1 MVCRSVRNQLS
12 PHLDGQLPFK
22 TARRVE
28 AHLERCERCRAELA
42 ELRALKAL
50 LAGAVPPKAPPGLWD
65 AVHAGLSEHA
75 RSQERR
81 PARSWLAW
89 AWGRTPAMAAGL
101 AVLLLASIL
110 PVQCLAL
117 GPKPSG
123 VSIDE
128 LIARHAGYCARQ
140 PLLEHGRL
148 HYLVCRLLLEKKK
161 DGHAELPAPR
171 PRRTIQPAG
180 TRQTAAHCRRQRRSG
195 SRRRGRIAEF

>member
-110 PVQCLAL
+110 PVQYLAP

-148 HYLVCRLLLEKKK
+148 HYLV
-161 DGHAELPAPR
+161 AE
-171 PRRTIQPAG
+171 AG
-180 TRQTAAHCRRQRRSG
+180 L
-195 SRRRGRIAEF
+195 AEAE